1 MRYDRLIFCLFLWIG
16 VTMTG
21 WGQNKVIEVP
31 RYESTN
37 TYMFDVVKIE
47 MARNATIVTGQVK
60 SFPGEWFRISGRTV
74 IKGDSGREYRLLS
87 AEGIDLN
94 QKVFLPESG
103 VMTFQL
109 YFEPLDAREKKIDYV
124 EGGARG

>member
-1 MRYDRLIFCLFLWIG
+1 
-16 VTMTG
+16 MTG

-47 MARNATIVTGQVK
+47 MARNATIVTGQVN

-74 IKGDSGREYRLLS
+74 IKGDSKSEAKRS
-87 AEGIDLN
+87 
-94 QKVFLPESG
+94 
-103 VMTFQL
+103 
-109 YFEPLDAREKKIDYV
+109 
-124 EGGARG
+124 